1 MIRLGFQSNELKG
14 VTWLG
19 EDKETLKNIYSS
31 EVDGHK
37 GGGRNTYNI
46 CSTKFNSNAL
56 INIDNSKIFNIE
68 CNDKK
73 VNVLVEL
80 EGLFYVFCLQNYK
93 WYQADGKGDTTE
105 LKKKELSKNIKYVD
119 IQTLKC
125 NKGSCSRRRGSETC
139 LYCEKVSGC
148 KFCEIDIV
156 NTPYKIFY
164 GDHFC
169 EIEDEE
175 NKVY

>member
-31 EVDGHK
+31 DVDGHK

-46 CSTKFNSNAL
+46 CSKKYKSDAL
-56 INIDNSKIFNIE
+56 INIGNSKIFNIR

-73 VNVLVEL
+73 LNVIVEI
-80 EGLFYVFCLQNYK
+80 EGLFYVFYLQNNK
-93 WYQADGKGDTTE
+93 WYQVDGKGDIIE
-105 LKKKELSKNIKYVD
+105 LKKKELPNDIKYVKMEG
-119 IQTLKC
+119 IKC
-125 NKGSCSRRRGSETC
+125 IKDSCGRRRGSETC
-139 LYCEKVSGC
+139 LYCEKVNGC
-148 KFCEIDIV
+148 TFCKIEIV
-156 NTPYKIFY
+156 NTPYRIYFA
-164 GDHFC
+164 DHFC

-175 NKVY
+175 NRIY